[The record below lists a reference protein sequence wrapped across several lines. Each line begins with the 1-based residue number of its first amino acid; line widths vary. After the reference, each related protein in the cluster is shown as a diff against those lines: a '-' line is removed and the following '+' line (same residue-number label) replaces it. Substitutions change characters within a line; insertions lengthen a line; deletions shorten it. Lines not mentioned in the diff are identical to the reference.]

1 MKIRVLIPLSVAAAG
16 LLLTGAPFADDGQD
30 VDGSSGATSRPPHQR
45 FGGARGFGDAGAMSG
60 RMLLHMAD
68 RLELTPEQQD
78 SLRAL
83 LAEYQP
89 RWRSLRERAG
99 ESRRSMMALSPDDAD
114 YAAVT
119 LTVSQQ
125 AAELAAETV
134 MLASDFQA
142 QTYALLTE
150 EQHQRLQELRSQRRD
165 HFKSWRGE
173 PKDGC

>member
-16 LLLTGAPFADDGQD
+16 LLLTGAPFADDSQD

-45 FGGARGFGDAGAMSG
+45 FGGPRGFGGGAMSG

-68 RLELTPEQQD
+68 QLELTPEQQD

-89 RWRSLRERAG
+89 RWQSLRERAR
-99 ESRRSMMALSPDDAD
+99 ESRRSMMALSPDDAN
-114 YAAVT
+114 YATAT
-119 LTVSQQ
+119 LAASQQ

-134 MLASDFQA
+134 MLAGEFQA

-165 HFKSWRGE
+165 HFKSRRGAPE
-173 PKDGC
+173 GGG